1 MTVSK
6 TYFPIELNSIA
17 LVVELLSQRAEMKDP
32 LQQGGL
38 KFTSKEKVVLVL
50 KLVERKLILNFI
62 GVPLN
67 SAKSD
72 ELIVVRNSY
81 IIAGLEAFVMSTTEI
96 NELAA
101 GFQAVVGF
109 CMKTFVF
116 KGQSIKLENV
126 TWMS

>member
-50 KLVERKLILNFI
+50 KLVEKLIINFI